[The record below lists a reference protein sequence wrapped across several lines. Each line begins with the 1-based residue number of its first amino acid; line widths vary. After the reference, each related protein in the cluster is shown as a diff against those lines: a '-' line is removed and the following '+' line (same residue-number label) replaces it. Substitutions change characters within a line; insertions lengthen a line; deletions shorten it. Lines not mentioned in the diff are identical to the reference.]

1 MTDLKDRFKKA
12 AKRERSHPTNHVD
25 VEDVL
30 GEEKEVKS
38 TVRFTL
44 DLEKELHM
52 QLKTFALKN
61 EVKAAEVLRVLLKKL
76 EEDADLRVK
85 VQAELAMQQL
95 SN

>member
-1 MTDLKDRFKKA
+1 MTDLKNRFKNA
-12 AKRERSHPTNHVD
+12 AQRERNHPTKHVE

-30 GEEKEVKS
+30 GEEKEKA

-61 EVKAAEVLRVLLKKL
+61 EVKAAEVLRVLLRRL
-76 EEDADLRVK
+76 EEDDDLRVK
-85 VQAELAMQQL
+85 IQAELAVQ
-95 SN
+95 